1 MPEVTTPAESSP
13 VESADPFNGQQP
25 SLREFSAYRVTGE
38 VPERFKPVEEAEST
52 PAAEVEETENA
63 PASALEDDQELP
75 EGIGNKARRRFE
87 KLLAEKKE
95 LERKL
100 AERAKPDE
108 KPASSSAPTVQQIAQ
123 TRPEPTL
130 NDKNQDGT
138 LKYADYAAFVKDLG
152 RWSAE
157 QGYHEL
163 RQREIQQQQAQ
174 QVQKKVETDRERYG
188 QEFDSIIEPTAGKIM
203 SDASIPMEVKRMLA
217 ASDVLPEL
225 VYTIG
230 TDPKTM
236 EKLTRVAKSDPQQ
249 AMYYIAELSAGIRQ
263 ELAADAEKPSKES
276 TPEPKHTSAPKPP
289 VPVSGPS
296 SRAFDVSDTSLSPE
310 DWARKRNAQLARRQ
324 RG

>member
-1 MPEVTTPAESSP
+1 MPEVETQAASSPAEA
-13 VESADPFNGQQP
+13 VDPFNGQQP
-25 SLREFSAYRVTGE
+25 SLREFSAYRATGE
-38 VPERFKPVEEAEST
+38 VPERFKPEAESA
-52 PAAEVEETENA
+52 PAPAEGEQPENE

-75 EGIGNKARRRFE
+75 EGISNKTRRRIE
-87 KLLAEKKE
+87 KLLGEKKE
-95 LERKL
+95 LERQL
-100 AERAKPDE
+100 AERAKPDA
-108 KPASSSAPTVQQIAQ
+108 KPDSSPAPTVQQVAP

-163 RQREIQQQQAQ
+163 RQRELQQQQTQ

-188 QEFDSIIEPTAGKIM
+188 EEFDSIIEPTAGKIM

-263 ELAADAEKPSKES
+263 ELAADAAKPSKEP
-276 TPEPKHTSAPKPP
+276 TPEPKRTSAPKPP
-289 VPVSGPS
+289 TPVSGPS

-310 DWARKRNAQLARRQ
+310 EWARKRNAQLARRQ